1 MSSEGH
7 TKPFLPVIMMG
18 KGGRSSLLSLA
29 GSPSV

>member
-1 MSSEGH
+1 MAEAKGWV
-7 TKPFLPVIMMG
+7 KGDVG